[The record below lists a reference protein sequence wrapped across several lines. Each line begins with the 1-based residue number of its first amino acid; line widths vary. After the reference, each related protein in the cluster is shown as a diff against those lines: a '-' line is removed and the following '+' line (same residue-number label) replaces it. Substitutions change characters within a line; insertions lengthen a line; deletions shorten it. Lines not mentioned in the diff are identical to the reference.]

1 MQQVGMEATL
11 PGGTLKYARAN
22 YQYQQFFPMSRRY
35 TLMLNGNVG
44 IASGYGGKD
53 MPFWK
58 NFYAGGIGS
67 LRGFENGTLGPHDPV
82 TGDYLGGIRRVTG
95 TAEVLFPI
103 PGLGVTEK
111 ATRMSAFVDS
121 GQVWGKGEKM
131 SLSDIRFSTGL
142 SVSWTSPVGPLK
154 ISVAKALRK
163 KEIDKTQL
171 FQFQLGSTF

>member
-1 MQQVGMEATL
+1 M
-11 PGGTLKYARAN
+11 
-22 YQYQQFFPMSRRY
+22 
-35 TLMLNGNVG
+35 
-44 IASGYGGKD
+44 
-53 MPFWK
+53 
-58 NFYAGGIGS
+58 
-67 LRGFENGTLGPHDPV
+67 
-82 TGDYLGGIRRVTG
+82 TG

-121 GQVWGKGEKM
+121 GQVWGKGDKM

-142 SVSWTSPVGPLK
+142 SVSWNSPVGPLK

-163 KEIDKTQL
+163 KENDKTQM